1 MPQPADFPITMVRLN
16 RNTGLAETAYPVT
29 NQEVEDLGSDGYARK
44 ELVQVD
50 WPKLLRHPD
59 GRTVQPESKRELDK
73 YMAEGFGFPRDV
85 PRPTPP
91 EKQKLVSVVEMD
103 TMRKDLQQQL
113 ADMQAKLNL
122 YMDAPRVP
130 PAAAEPEP
138 EKRGPGR
145 PRKTGLV

>member
-73 YMAEGFGFPRDV
+73 YMAEGFGLPRDV

-91 EKQKLVSVVEMD
+91 EKQKLVSADEMD
-103 TMRKDLQQQL
+103 TMRKDFQQQL

-122 YMDAPRVP
+122 YMDKPR
-130 PAAAEPEP
+130 AEPEP

-145 PRKTGLV
+145 PRKEL